1 MGMEAVLVQATPT
14 QLREFES
21 NPQLAYGYV
30 TGDPGGR
37 DEFARMQA
45 IAQATFDRMGL
56 PAELREKAEQELR
69 TLGYA
74 GAQAGRGL

>member
-1 MGMEAVLVQATPT
+1 MEAVLVQATPT

-30 TGDPGGR
+30 TGDPGGE

>member
-1 MGMEAVLVQATPT
+1 
-14 QLREFES
+14 
-21 NPQLAYGYV
+21 
-30 TGDPGGR
+30 
-37 DEFARMQA
+37 MQA